1 MASKINQ
8 ILTEW
13 VPGDVHS
20 LRWFNERGV
29 PQNTAYEYYK
39 SGSLDKLGPG
49 IYSRKNEKLK
59 WFGGV
64 RLLQDELEKKI
75 HVSGRSALE
84 LHGHSH
90 YVPLGQK
97 PIVFLTSYNKERI
110 PNWFGQIDFS
120 CEFTFKNSV
129 LFTQNVELSKH
140 EFEEGLSVLISCR
153 ELAILEFIDDL
164 DLRYSFETV
173 ENYMNGLF
181 GLRANVLQNLL
192 EDCSSVKVKRVFLF
206 LAEKLN
212 YDYFKKLNLS
222 KIDLGKGKRQ
232 VILENG
238 QFNKKYQ
245 ITVPKDYGENP
256 F

>member
-1 MASKINQ
+1 MATKINQ

-20 LRWFNERGV
+20 LKWFNERGV
-29 PQNTAYEYYK
+29 PQNTAYEYFK
-39 SGSLDKLGPG
+39 SGSLEKLGPG

-64 RLLQDELEKKI
+64 RLLQEELEKKI
-75 HVSGRSALE
+75 HVAGRSALE
-84 LHGHSH
+84 LHGHAH

-97 PIVFLTSYNKERI
+97 PIVSLASYRKEKI
-110 PNWFGQIDFS
+110 PHWFRKIDFS
-120 CEFTFKNSV
+120 CEFRFKNSV
-129 LFTQNVELSKH
+129 LFTPDVEFTKH
-140 EFEEGLSVLISCR
+140 EFQRGLSLWISSR
-153 ELAILEFIDDL
+153 ELAILELINDL
-164 DLRYSFETV
+164 DLRYSFESA

-181 GLRANVLQNLL
+181 GLRANVLQSLL
-192 EDCSSVKVKRVFLF
+192 ENCSSIKVKRVFLF
-206 LAEKLN
+206 LAEKLS
-212 YDYFKKLNLS
+212 YDYFRKLDLS

-232 VILENG
+232 VILDNG

>member
-8 ILTEW
+8 MLTEW
-13 VPGDVHS
+13 IPGDVHS
-20 LRWFNERGV
+20 LKWFNERGV
-29 PQNTAYEYYK
+29 PQNTAYEYFK
-39 SGSLDKLGPG
+39 SGTLEKLGPG

-64 RLLQDELEKKI
+64 RLLQEELEKKI
-75 HVSGRSALE
+75 HISGRTALE

-90 YVPLGQK
+90 YIPLGQK
-97 PIVFLTSYNKERI
+97 PIVFLTSYKKEKI
-110 PNWFGQIDFS
+110 PNWFTKIDFS
-120 CEFTFKNSV
+120 CEFQFKNSV
-129 LFTQNVELSKH
+129 LFTKDVEFAKH
-140 EFEEGLSVLISCR
+140 EFEKGLSVLVSSR
-153 ELAILEFIDDL
+153 ELAILEFINDL
-164 DLRYSFETV
+164 DLRYSFETA

-181 GLRANVLQNLL
+181 GLRADELQSLL
-192 EDCSSVKVKRVFLF
+192 ENCSSVKVKRVFLY

-212 YDYFKKLNLS
+212 YDYFKKLNIS

-238 QFNKKYQ
+238 QFNQKYK

>member
-13 VPGDVHS
+13 VTGDVHS
-20 LRWFNERGV
+20 LKWFNERGV
-29 PQNTAYEYYK
+29 PQNIAYGYYK
-39 SGSLDKLGPG
+39 SGSLEKIGPG
-49 IYSRKNEKLK
+49 IYPRKNEKLK

-75 HVSGRSALE
+75 YVAGRSALE

-90 YVPLGQK
+90 YVPVGEK
-97 PIVFLTSYNKERI
+97 RIVFLTSYKKEKM
-110 PNWFGQIDFS
+110 PNWFSKIDFS
-120 CEFTFKNSV
+120 CEFYFKNSV
-129 LFTQNVELSKH
+129 LFTQDVELAKY
-140 EFEEGLSVLISCR
+140 EFEKGLSVLISSR
-153 ELAILEFIDDL
+153 ELAILEFINDL
-164 DLRYSFETV
+164 DLRYSFETA

-181 GLRANVLQNLL
+181 GLRADVLQNLL
-192 EDCSSVKVKRVFLF
+192 ENCSSVKVKRVFLF

-212 YDYFKKLNLS
+212 YDYFKKLDVS

-238 QFNKKYQ
+238 QFNQKYQ